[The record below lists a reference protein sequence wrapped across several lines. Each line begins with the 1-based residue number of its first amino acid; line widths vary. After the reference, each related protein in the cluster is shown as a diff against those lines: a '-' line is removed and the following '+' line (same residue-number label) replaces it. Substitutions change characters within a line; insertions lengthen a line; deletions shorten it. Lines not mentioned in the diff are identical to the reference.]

1 MISISDIHKR
11 VHHYLKYLCISLII
25 LISLSSTP
33 VINAENEQE
42 ATGPPETNEAAPKQ
56 EATVIID
63 GTPLFKVVGISTL
76 PAKQR
81 AEQIAEIIQS
91 LAQDPSFDTTT
102 IEVKE
107 IDGLFRI
114 IAGEKHIVAVFE
126 EDIKIEGDFSPLILA
141 KELFLP
147 KIIQAIESYRSEREP
162 NVLFKNILHALVRTV
177 ILSLLLFLLFW
188 GLKKIDHLTERH
200 FKRKIDDL
208 ETKSLQIVQS
218 KQIWSVLQKIN
229 LFIRLVL
236 ILIILYFFINF
247 VLNLFPWTRYISETL
262 LGYVIGPLIS
272 MGQAVID
279 YLPSLFFLI
288 MLFFVVRYL
297 LKITNA
303 FFGGIDR
310 GQIKLTKFD
319 AEWAWPTYRIVR
331 VLIIILAV
339 VGAYPYIPGS
349 GSEGFKGISL
359 LLGVLFSLGSSSL
372 IANVIAGYTMT
383 YRRAFKVG
391 DRVKIGT
398 NVGEVTEIRLL
409 VTHLRSLKNEEIVI
423 PNSTILSGEITNFSS
438 MAGKHGLILHTTV
451 GIGYEVPWRQVEA
464 MLLMAAERTEGLQRK
479 SQPFVLQTGLGDFG
493 INYELN
499 VFTKRSDKM
508 PQIYAD
514 LHRNIQDVFNEY
526 EVAIMTPHYQGDTE
540 DPKFVPKEQWYLSP
554 AKPPASNQEI
564 D

>member
-42 ATGPPETNEAAPKQ
+42 ATVPPETNEAAPKQ

-247 VLNLFPWTRYISETL
+247 VLNLFPWTRYISQTL

>member
-1 MISISDIHKR
+1 MISISDVHRR

-42 ATGPPETNEAAPKQ
+42 ATVPPETNEAAPKQ

-63 GTPLFKVVGISTL
+63 GTPLFKVVGTSIL

-81 AEQIAEIIQS
+81 AKQIAEIIQS

-114 IAGEKHIVAVFE
+114 IAGEKHIVGVSKG
-126 EDIKIEGDFSPLILA
+126 DVQIEGDFSPLIVA
-141 KELFLP
+141 KEFFLP
-147 KIIQAIESYRSEREP
+147 KIVQAIESYRSEREP
-162 NVLFKNILHALVRTV
+162 DVMFKNILHALVRTV
-177 ILSLLLFLLFW
+177 ILSLLLFFLFW
-188 GLKKIDHLTERH
+188 GFKKIDHLTERH

-208 ETKSLQIVQS
+208 ETKSLQIVKSQ
-218 KQIWSVLQKIN
+218 QIWSVLQMVN
-229 LFIRLVL
+229 RLVQAVL
-236 ILIILYFFINF
+236 ILIILYFFIHF
-247 VLNLFPWTRYISETL
+247 VLNLFPWTRYISQTL
-262 LGYVIGPLIS
+262 LGFVIGPLIS
-272 MGQAVID
+272 MGQAVLD

-288 MLFFVVRYL
+288 ILFFVVRYL

-310 GQIKLTKFD
+310 RQIRIANFD

-331 VLIIILAV
+331 VLIIIFAV
-339 VGAYPYIPGS
+339 VVAYPYIPGS
-349 GSEGFKGISL
+349 GSDAFKGISL

-372 IANVIAGYTMT
+372 IANLIAGYTMT

-499 VFTKRSDKM
+499 VFTERSDEM

-526 EVAIMTPHYQGDTE
+526 EVAIMTPHYMGDTE

>member
-42 ATGPPETNEAAPKQ
+42 ATVPPETNEAAPKQ

>member
-1 MISISDIHKR
+1 
-11 VHHYLKYLCISLII
+11 
-25 LISLSSTP
+25 
-33 VINAENEQE
+33 
-42 ATGPPETNEAAPKQ
+42 
-56 EATVIID
+56 
-63 GTPLFKVVGISTL
+63 
-76 PAKQR
+76 
-81 AEQIAEIIQS
+81 
-91 LAQDPSFDTTT
+91 
-102 IEVKE
+102 
-107 IDGLFRI
+107 
-114 IAGEKHIVAVFE
+114 
-126 EDIKIEGDFSPLILA
+126 
-141 KELFLP
+141 
-147 KIIQAIESYRSEREP
+147 
-162 NVLFKNILHALVRTV
+162 
-177 ILSLLLFLLFW
+177 
-188 GLKKIDHLTERH
+188 
-200 FKRKIDDL
+200 
-208 ETKSLQIVQS
+208 
-218 KQIWSVLQKIN
+218 
-229 LFIRLVL
+229 
-236 ILIILYFFINF
+236 
-247 VLNLFPWTRYISETL
+247 
-262 LGYVIGPLIS
+262 

-288 MLFFVVRYL
+288 ILFFVVRYL
-297 LKITNA
+297 LKITYA
-303 FFGGIDR
+303 FFKGIDR
-310 GQIKLTKFD
+310 RQIKIANFD

-349 GSEGFKGISL
+349 GSEAFKGISL

-438 MAGKHGLILHTTV
+438 MAGNHGLILHTTV

-479 SQPFVLQTGLGDFG
+479 NQPFVLQTGLGDFG

-499 VFTKRSDKM
+499 VFTKRSDEM

-526 EVAIMTPHYQGDTE
+526 EVAIMTPHYMGDTE
-540 DPKFVPKEQWYLSP
+540 DPKFVPKEQWYLAP

>member
-42 ATGPPETNEAAPKQ
+42 ATVPPETNEAAPKQ

-339 VGAYPYIPGS
+339 VVAYPYIPGS